1 MTAMALQQKL
11 HIKIELCV
19 TLGVLQLFQVGHI
32 EQNRWNALS
41 LAWHERFWCKGK
53 EWKIYCCDLALS

>member
-1 MTAMALQQKL
+1 MTATALQQKL

-32 EQNRWNALS
+32 EQNR
-41 LAWHERFWCKGK
+41 
-53 EWKIYCCDLALS
+53 